1 MDNLKRMEDQEGM
14 NVLSLAPYAIQFPG
28 KEKKDRIIKSFDFD
42 SNKINK
48 QSAAYRFLMNEM
60 KNDISSYQSSL
71 TAEEKCDVLF
81 TIMKEILGL

>member
-1 MDNLKRMEDQEGM
+1 MEDQEGM

-42 SNKINK
+42 SDKINK